1 MQSILALATE
11 GAPTGWMSLR
21 DGCGSK
27 GGSLSQHRES
37 DRHKMSESEIGRAD
51 EQPGSSG
58 KPDLDASAG
67 RSDREGLE
75 PGPIVETDVTMA
87 LPPWFALRVRP
98 NYEKPVSAA
107 LRGKGFQ
114 EFLPLVR
121 SRRQWSDRVKVMDLP
136 LFPGY
141 LFCRLNLDDR
151 MPLLTTPGFL
161 YLVGVGKNPEPVD
174 QSEIEAIQ
182 SVLRSGLP
190 VTRWPSLMVGQK
202 VRLKHGP
209 LRGLEGVLTKI
220 ANQHR
225 IYVSVTLLKRSISV
239 EVAPEWIHP
248 LDASSEPESGSKNPA
263 ATEISLRRI

>member
-1 MQSILALATE
+1 MTQRAVAYLNNT
-11 GAPTGWMSLR
+11 
-21 DGCGSK
+21 
-27 GGSLSQHRES
+27 
-37 DRHKMSESEIGRAD
+37 DRTDIRMRESEIGRAD
-51 EQPGSSG
+51 RNIGHSG
-58 KPDLDASAG
+58 ESDLEAAVR
-67 RSDREGLE
+67 RSDPEEVE
-75 PGPIVETDVTMA
+75 PGPSVEGDATMA

-98 NYEKPVSAA
+98 NYEKPVAAA

-121 SRRQWSDRVKVMDLP
+121 SRRQWSDRVKIMDLP

-141 LFCRLNLDDR
+141 LFCRLNLEER

-190 VTRWPSLMVGQK
+190 VTRWASLMVGQK
-202 VRLKHGP
+202 VRLNHGP

-248 LDASSEPESGSKNPA
+248 LNASSEPESSSSNPA
-263 ATEISLRRI
+263 ATEISSGRI